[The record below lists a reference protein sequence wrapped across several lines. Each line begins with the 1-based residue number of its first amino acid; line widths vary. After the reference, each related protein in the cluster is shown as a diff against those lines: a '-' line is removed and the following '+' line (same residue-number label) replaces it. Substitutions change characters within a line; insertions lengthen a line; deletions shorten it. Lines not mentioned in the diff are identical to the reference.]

1 MLFSSVTTDNALF
14 DETIPQLDF
23 LFIFFVHTKHTY
35 SRKNKGKKE
44 ETLKIFHS
52 HVLSHCIRLKI
63 VNLYAFNI
71 QSLHSWIYL
80 GHPVFYRITYF
91 NSLKNNFGKLLP
103 VVKK

>member
-14 DETIPQLDF
+14 VEAIPQLDF
-23 LFIFFVHTKHTY
+23 LFIFFVHTKHTS
-35 SRKNKGKKE
+35 SRKNKGKKGE

-71 QSLHSWIYL
+71 QSLQ
-80 GHPVFYRITYF
+80 
-91 NSLKNNFGKLLP
+91 
-103 VVKK
+103 VVN